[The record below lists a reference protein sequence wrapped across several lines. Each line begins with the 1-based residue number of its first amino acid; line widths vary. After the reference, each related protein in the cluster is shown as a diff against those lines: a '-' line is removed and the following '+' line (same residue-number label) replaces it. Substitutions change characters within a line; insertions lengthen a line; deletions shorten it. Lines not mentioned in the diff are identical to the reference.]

1 MGMSLNSL
9 DFLAARFPAT
19 VNVKQLSQITSES
32 TQTIRNRL
40 SCGTY
45 PIPSFKLG
53 RKRLFRLLDVAHY
66 LDQACGLSGRVLV
79 PKRGRPS
86 KLEMLRRQE
95 LVSSP
100 ASIPQSLEIEHAQFL
115 ARGGVR

>member
-1 MGMSLNSL
+1 MTISLSSL
-9 DFLAARFPAT
+9 DFLAARFPAI
-19 VNVKQLSQITSES
+19 VSVKQVSQITSEAA
-32 TQTIRNRL
+32 QTIRNRL

-66 LDQACGLSGRVLV
+66 LDQVCGLSGMVLA

-86 KLEMLRRQE
+86 KLEQLRRREMEGLARVSGFDPE
-95 LVSSP
+95 L
-100 ASIPQSLEIEHAQFL
+100 EHAQVSVQRG
-115 ARGGVR
+115 AR